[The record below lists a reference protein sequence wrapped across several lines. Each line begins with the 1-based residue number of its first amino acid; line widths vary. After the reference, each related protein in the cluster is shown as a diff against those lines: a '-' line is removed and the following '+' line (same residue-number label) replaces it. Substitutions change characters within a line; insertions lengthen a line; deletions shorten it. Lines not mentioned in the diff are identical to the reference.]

1 MGADA
6 LGTATGTILIVD
18 DEEVVRT
25 VGQDMLE
32 ALGYKVLTA
41 EDGKEA
47 LEIYGKNRDRIDL
60 VLLDMIMPEMMGGE
74 TYDRLRDMNSGVKV
88 LLSSG
93 YCIDGEA
100 TAIMERGCDGFI
112 QKPFRLSDLS
122 DKVAE
127 ILGKQ

>member
-25 VGQDMLE
+25 VAQDMLE
-32 ALGYKVLTA
+32 ALGYEVLTA

-47 LEIYGKNRDRIDL
+47 LETYGKNRDQIDL
-60 VLLDMIMPEMMGGE
+60 VLLDMIMPGMMGGE

-122 DKVAE
+122 QKVAE
-127 ILGKQ
+127 ILGK